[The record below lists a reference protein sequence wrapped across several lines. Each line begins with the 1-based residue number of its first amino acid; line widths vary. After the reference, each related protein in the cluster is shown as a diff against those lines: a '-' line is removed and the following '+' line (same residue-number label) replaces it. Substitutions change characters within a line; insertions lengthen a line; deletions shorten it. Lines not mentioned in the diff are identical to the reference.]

1 MQILP
6 MNAGHLSA
14 AAEIF
19 ARNFQKQRQLVPSLP
34 DRFENPE
41 EVSLRLS
48 RMLQDH
54 SGIAAVCGDQLA
66 GYLMWFSIDNF
77 RNAKRRAAY
86 CPVWAHGAAAGQEKA
101 AYQALYRAA
110 SAQWAADGC
119 EVHAITLLSGEKA
132 TVDTW
137 FWSGF
142 GLAVVDAVRPI
153 APLAA
158 AVPAGV
164 ILRKAD
170 GSDAHFLADLEAEHW
185 RHYLEAPIFM
195 NPSPPSTAVE
205 FVELINTPGS
215 SAWLAFTENR
225 PVGYLRLEP
234 SSQGAS
240 EVVAADTTVSITGA
254 YVTPQQRGRKIAPAL
269 LDAALKDY
277 AAQGYQACS
286 VDFESFNPEAA
297 SFWTR
302 YFEPVCYSLM
312 RIPER

>member
-1 MQILP
+1 MQILSL
-6 MNAGHLSA
+6 NAGHLSA
-14 AAEIF
+14 AAELF
-19 ARNFQKQRQLVPSLP
+19 ARNFQTQRQLVPSLP

-41 EVSLRLS
+41 EVSTRLS
-48 RMLQDH
+48 RMLQNQ
-54 SGIAAVCGDQLA
+54 SGVAAVSGDQLD

-86 CPVWAHGAAAGQEKA
+86 CPVWAHAASAGQEKA
-101 AYQALYRAA
+101 VYQALYRAA

-132 TVDTW
+132 AVDTW

-153 APLAA
+153 APLDMAI
-158 AVPAGV
+158 PEGV
-164 ILRKAD
+164 TLRKAN

-205 FVELINTPGS
+205 FIELLNTSGS

-254 YVTPQQRGRKIAPAL
+254 YVTPHQRGRNIATVL

-277 AAQGYQACS
+277 AAQGYRACS

-297 SFWTR
+297 AFWMR
-302 YFEPVCYSLM
+302 YFDPICYSLI
-312 RIPER
+312 RVPER